1 MLVRGFVAPEALAL
15 AVHLA
20 EEFSNCPDTESRPLS
35 LSRLRSFCFLSF
47 GRHDRQSLAQSVQ
60 QASVEDSQN

>member
-20 EEFSNCPDTESRPLS
+20 EEFSNCPDTVPTSLS
-35 LSRLRSFCFLSF
+35 LAPPFFLLSF
-47 GRHDRQSLAQSVQ
+47 FRTA
-60 QASVEDSQN
+60 